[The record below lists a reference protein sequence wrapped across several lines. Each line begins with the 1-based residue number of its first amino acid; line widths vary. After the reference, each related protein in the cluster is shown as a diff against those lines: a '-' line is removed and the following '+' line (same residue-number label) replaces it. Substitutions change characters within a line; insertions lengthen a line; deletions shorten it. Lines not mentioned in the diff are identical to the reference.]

1 MTKNINRKLQ
11 NLLDG
16 ESSRPITG
24 NATSALPVF
33 PLLYKIE
40 CAGGATANYDLDQ
53 LQDTDKYVTVDG
65 GVTLDTVQRFRE
77 NPNVNLVCGSKVI
90 FNENYHEN
98 MKCLT
103 S

>member
-1 MTKNINRKLQ
+1 MYVDEFLLMTYA
-11 NLLDG
+11 
-16 ESSRPITG
+16 PG
-24 NATSALPVF
+24 N
-33 PLLYKIE
+33 K
-40 CAGGATANYDLDQ
+40 GATAGYDLDQ

-90 FNENYHEN
+90 FNENYEEN